1 MSTAAESAAAK
12 SQLSGDIAAGVN
24 TLSLNQVIVFTKY
37 VRMVLPLDGFIFWL
51 RSDLVSQSAL
61 FNASNLN
68 AVALNQPPVT
78 VTSAPFLNVQ
88 GSLHYATIKEQAEDS
103 TVAVNTVIFT
113 ALSLVQ
119 DFNQIGPNVIYIATF
134 GELQF
139 AFSQQAPYYQQAN
152 TYHYQGQAIYST
164 MESQIIN
171 SLAGF
176 DDSSVVVSNSLPLW
190 LALNGYIPVYPT
202 FRNTSFQLYPSFT
215 VPDNLPPPYGAV
227 HIEPEDTEAIQ
238 SVPLLDDDLS
248 HWQLVKDV
256 VKITLYGVRNAQ
268 ALTFQDCINQYSVDY
283 GYFGLMNMPAFRD
296 EKKTQSELSIIA
308 MKKTIVFEVSYYQN
322 TARQIAQQYIKY
334 VIPTFNFTGLPPSP
348 YPPPPFLISEITGQV
363 LLGQNGE
370 PLMAGSGIPPWNVA
384 Y

>member
-1 MSTAAESAAAK
+1 
-12 SQLSGDIAAGVN
+12 
-24 TLSLNQVIVFTKY
+24 
-37 VRMVLPLDGFIFWL
+37 MVLPLDGFIFWL
-51 RSDLVSQSAL
+51 RRDLVSQSAL

-68 AVALNQPPVT
+68 AVQLNQPPVT

-171 SLAGF
+171 NLAGF

-190 LALNGYIPVYPT
+190 LALNGYIPSLSDVSEYELST
-202 FRNTSFQLYPSFT
+202 LSVVHGAGQFAAALWCRAYRAGGYRGNS
-215 VPDNLPPPYGAV
+215 VGAV
-227 HIEPEDTEAIQ
+227 
-238 SVPLLDDDLS
+238 
-248 HWQLVKDV
+248 
-256 VKITLYGVRNAQ
+256 
-268 ALTFQDCINQYSVDY
+268 
-283 GYFGLMNMPAFRD
+283 
-296 EKKTQSELSIIA
+296 
-308 MKKTIVFEVSYYQN
+308 
-322 TARQIAQQYIKY
+322 
-334 VIPTFNFTGLPPSP
+334 
-348 YPPPPFLISEITGQV
+348 
-363 LLGQNGE
+363 
-370 PLMAGSGIPPWNVA
+370 AGR
-384 Y
+384 